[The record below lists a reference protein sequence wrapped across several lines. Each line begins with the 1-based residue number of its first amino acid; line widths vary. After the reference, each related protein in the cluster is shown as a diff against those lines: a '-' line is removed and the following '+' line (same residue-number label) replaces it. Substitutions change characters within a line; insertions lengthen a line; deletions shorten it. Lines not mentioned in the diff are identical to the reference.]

1 MIRQVLVIAI
11 LWSGSGLPL
20 RAQAATQTGGAINAG
35 QANQEHATTGA
46 DSLVAQVVS
55 DTDGVSIEELVN
67 LTLSQ
72 NKQLEAARTQLR
84 QAEARLTQ
92 ARLRPNP
99 SLHVEHGSDVFFAN
113 EGERGYNV
121 ALSQAFELGGKR
133 AKRIHVAT
141 AYGEVIKAQIADAER
156 QFATRVRLLFG
167 EAIGAAAQLDQLEQV
182 AKLNQEMVRIMKVRL
197 ESGDAARLDQHL
209 LLATTNQLEA
219 QRLQVESQLAG
230 LLLDIKTLAGLPPE
244 DRLFLKRA
252 LLPPP
257 EIGISK
263 EAAVAMALEYRPDLR
278 VARLREALAESEIEL
293 AKVQAV
299 PNITASARY
308 TPERNIIEG
317 LFNPT
322 DRIVDSSKLFS
333 FGISIPLPLLNC
345 QQGNIAEAVS
355 LRTRA
360 RSERLAL
367 EQAVRRDVLL
377 AYQRW
382 ETARRSLEVYMRT
395 VLPENQQSFQIVQ
408 LSYRLGESR
417 LLDVIS
423 QQRLLLE
430 AQSNLITG
438 QKTYYAAL
446 VELES
451 AIGRLV
457 RVPTP

>member
-1 MIRQVLVIAI
+1 MIRQVLVFA
-11 LWSGSGLPL
+11 LVWLSSGLPL
-20 RAQAATQTGGAINAG
+20 RAQAAAQTGGAINDGRDSQEPQIGGSESSAA
-35 QANQEHATTGA
+35 QA
-46 DSLVAQVVS
+46 VS
-55 DTDGVSIEELVN
+55 DTDGVTIEELVN

-72 NKQLEAARTQLR
+72 NKQLEALRTQLR
-84 QAEARLTQ
+84 QVEARLAQ

-99 SLHVEHGSDVFFAN
+99 SLDVEHGSDVFFSN

-121 ALSQAFELGGKR
+121 GLSQAFELGGKR
-133 AKRIHVAT
+133 AKRIQVAT
-141 AYGEVIKAQIADAER
+141 AYGEMIKAQIADAER
-156 QFATRVRLLFG
+156 QFVTRVRLLFG
-167 EAIGAAAQLDQLEQV
+167 EAIAAAAQVDQLEQV
-182 AKLNQEMVRIMKVRL
+182 VKLNQEMVRIMKVRL

-209 LLATTNQLEA
+209 LLATTNQVEA
-219 QRLQVESQLAG
+219 QRLQVRSQLAG
-230 LLLDIKTLAGLPPE
+230 LILEIKTLAGLSPE
-244 DRLFLKRA
+244 DRLVLKRA
-252 LLPPP
+252 LLSQ
-257 EIGISK
+257 EIGTSQ
-263 EAAVAMALEYRPDLR
+263 EAAVAMALESRQDLR
-278 VARLREALAESEIEL
+278 AARLREALAESEIEL

-333 FGISIPLPLLNC
+333 FGISIPLPLFNR

-382 ETARRSLEVYMRT
+382 EAARRSLDVYTRT
-395 VLPENQQSFQIVQ
+395 VVPENQQSFQIIQ
-408 LSYRLGESR
+408 LSYRLGDSR
-417 LLDVIS
+417 LLDLIN
-423 QQRLLLE
+423 QQRLFFE
-430 AQSNLITG
+430 AQSNVLTG
-438 QKTYYAAL
+438 QKTYYTAL

-451 AIGRLV
+451 AIGRPV
-457 RVPTP
+457 KAPAH

>member
-1 MIRQVLVIAI
+1 MIRQVLVFAI

-20 RAQAATQTGGAINAG
+20 RAQAAMQTGGAINEGRAG
-35 QANQEHATTGA
+35 QERLTTGS
-46 DSLVAQVVS
+46 DLLVAVVS
-55 DTDGVSIEELVN
+55 DTDGVTIEELVS

-72 NKQLEAARTQLR
+72 NKQLEVARTQLR

-99 SLHVEHGSDVFFAN
+99 SLDVEHGSDVFFAN

-133 AKRIHVAT
+133 AKRIQVAT

-167 EAIGAAAQLDQLEQV
+167 EAVGAAAQLDQLEQV

-197 ESGDAARLDQHL
+197 NSGDAARLDQHL

-230 LLLDIKTLAGLPPE
+230 LLLEIKTLAGMPPE
-244 DRLFLKRA
+244 DRLVLKRV
-252 LLPPP
+252 LPPQ
-257 EIGISK
+257 EIGIPQ
-263 EAAVAMALEYRPDLR
+263 EAAVAMALESRPDLR
-278 VARLREALAESEIEL
+278 AARLREALADSEIEM

-317 LFNPT
+317 LLRPEE
-322 DRIVDSSKLFS
+322 RIVDSSKLFR
-333 FGISIPLPLLNC
+333 FGISIPLPLFNR

-417 LLDVIS
+417 LLDVIN
-423 QQRLLLE
+423 QQRLFLE
-430 AQSNLITG
+430 AQSNVLTG
-438 QKTYYAAL
+438 QKTYHAAW

-451 AIGRLV
+451 AIGRPI
-457 RVPTP
+457 RTPAH

>member
-1 MIRQVLVIAI
+1 MIKQVLVIVV
-11 LWSGSGLPL
+11 LWSSSGLPFW
-20 RAQAATQTGGAINAG
+20 AQPAARTSGGINDG
-35 QANQEHATTGA
+35 QASQEGHATDS
-46 DSLVAQVVS
+46 DSLAAQVVS

-67 LTLSQ
+67 LMLSQ

-92 ARLRPNP
+92 ARLRLNP
-99 SLHVEHGSDVFFAN
+99 SLDVEHGSDVFFAN
-113 EGERGYNV
+113 EGERAYNV
-121 ALSQAFELGGKR
+121 ALSHAFELGGKR
-133 AKRIHVAT
+133 AKRIHVAN
-141 AYGEVIKAQIADAER
+141 AYSEVIKAQIADAER

-197 ESGDAARLDQHL
+197 DSGDAARLDRHL
-209 LLATTNQLEA
+209 LLATTNQLEV
-219 QRLQVESQLAG
+219 QWLQVQSQLAG
-230 LLLDIKTLAGLPPE
+230 LLLDIKTLIGLPPE
-244 DRLFLKRA
+244 DRLVLRRA
-252 LLPPP
+252 VPPP
-257 EIGISK
+257 EIGIAQ
-263 EAAVAMALEYRPDLR
+263 EAAVAMAFESRQDLR
-278 VARLREALAESEIEL
+278 AARLREALAESEIEL

-317 LFNPT
+317 LFNPA

-333 FGISIPLPLLNC
+333 FGISIPLPLFNR

-360 RSERLAL
+360 HSERLAL

-382 ETARRSLEVYMRT
+382 ETARRSLEVYERT
-395 VLPENQQSFQIVQ
+395 VLPESRQSFQIVQ

-423 QQRLLLE
+423 QQRLFLE
-430 AQSNLITG
+430 AQSNIITG
-438 QKTYYAAL
+438 QKTYYAAF

-451 AIGRLV
+451 AIGRPV
-457 RVPTP
+457 SAPTH